1 MPLTYSCINTVLNLN
16 GTVRISCGILH
27 NTCRYSRTQIIR
39 KLVIRTANY
48 PDRLG
53 PSAEVVENC
62 TKLTCFEIS
71 CYRIKY
77 STVLWLLEFQIRRG
91 RKVSTQVHTINSNS
105 RTSNCQCGLL
115 SKKIIRIFYKSRW
128 LAVQLI
134 RYVGFYCIMIVKLSL
149 CLIIHC
155 VIKLHW
161 VEYGSEYLNVG
172 LTRSWTVNARPSRF
186 NLLWTPPY

>member
-105 RTSNCQCGLL
+105 RTSNCQCGLF
-115 SKKIIRIFYKSRW
+115 SKKNPIIRIFFFFCVSGW
-128 LAVQLI
+128 LAVPI
-134 RYVGFYCIMIVKLSL
+134 NAEKWSYIVLVL
-149 CLIIHC
+149 
-155 VIKLHW
+155 
-161 VEYGSEYLNVG
+161 
-172 LTRSWTVNARPSRF
+172 
-186 NLLWTPPY
+186 